1 MKQSISRRHFLAGSL
16 AAAALA
22 STPAFARGGRAS
34 SQAAVVPLSVSEH
47 DLLIFMREEEKLAR
61 DVYLA
66 MYNMWRHNVFNNI
79 AVSEQR
85 HMDTMKKL
93 LDKYQIQDPAQSA
106 AGAFTDQ
113 GLQSLYDTL
122 IARGSKSLVDAL
134 IVGCTIEDVDIK
146 DLQIA
151 IDSATHVDLDV
162 TFQHLMEGSGNHLR
176 AFVSALGAE
185 GVSYVPQY
193 ISGDLFNAII
203 SL

>member
-34 SQAAVVPLSVSEH
+34 SQATIVPLSDSELN
-47 DLLIFMREEEKLAR
+47 LLVFMREEEKLAR

-66 MYNMWRHNVFNNI
+66 MYNMWQHIVFNNI

-134 IVGCTIEDVDIK
+134 IVGCTIEDVDIR
-146 DLQIA
+146 DLQLA

-162 TFQHLMEGSGNHLR
+162 AFQHLMDGSGNHMR

-185 GVSYVPQY
+185 GASYVPQY
-193 ISGDLFNAII
+193 ISQELFDAII
-203 SL
+203 GV

>member
-34 SQAAVVPLSVSEH
+34 RQAAIVPLSDSELN
-47 DLLIFMREEEKLAR
+47 LLVFMREEEKLAR

-66 MYNMWRHNVFNNI
+66 MYNMWRHIVFNNI

-85 HMDTMKKL
+85 HMDTLKKL

-122 IARGSKSLVDAL
+122 ITKGSKSLVDAL
-134 IVGCTIEDVDIK
+134 IVGCMIEDVDIR
-146 DLQIA
+146 DLQLA

-162 TFQHLMEGSGNHLR
+162 AFQHLMDGSRNHMR
-176 AFVSALGAE
+176 AFVSALDMEGA
-185 GVSYVPQY
+185 SYVPQY
-193 ISGDLFNAII
+193 ISQELFDAII
-203 SL
+203 GG